1 MYQVPTAIW
10 NQIAETQP
18 LVTDWAKLVF
28 PLPEED
34 QEALVTG
41 EELRL
46 ATETGSAILA
56 TAYLTVM
63 PLLWER
69 KAIRL
74 YQEEFGLNQGL
85 PSIETVQEAVIVAS
99 KDRPLTV
106 SQQRTLSDMLSK
118 EPSLP

>member
-1 MYQVPTAIW
+1 MYQVPTEIW

-28 PLPEED
+28 PLPDED
-34 QEALVTG
+34 QEALVAG

-46 ATETGSAILA
+46 AQQLGSAIVA

-74 YQEEFGLNQGL
+74 YQEEFGLNPGL